1 MKYVERDFYLNITRH
16 RVSIY
21 RHVLVDDR
29 NITHMKCNLI
39 LCSCAILF
47 SGKFLYL
54 SQFSHYRRN
63 WCVKSER
70 LLNALS
76 DVRYIS
82 NVLPES
88 KVNLLEQDKRY
99 NISPFHRL
107 VFI

>member
-1 MKYVERDFYLNITRH
+1 M
-16 RVSIY
+16 
-21 RHVLVDDR
+21 
-29 NITHMKCNLI
+29 
-39 LCSCAILF
+39 
-47 SGKFLYL
+47 
-54 SQFSHYRRN
+54 
-63 WCVKSER
+63 KSER

-107 VFI
+107 VFVCLMIFFQIICILYIYVF